1 MGPNSGIQRRKFNMK
16 TFIGSTLLASNTAQP
31 RRKPFEISDDR
42 LPGFVLRV
50 QPTGIRTYYARFG
63 RNRRVVLGNAG
74 KFTPEEARERCRKVL
89 GNVAHGYH
97 PLHGI
102 NGSDGV
108 KLGTFIAGEYTT
120 WVNASR
126 PRTAANTLEKLHRHF
141 RTWYPE
147 PLTTITVE
155 RIESWKARRLSEGRS
170 PSTVLRD
177 LFTLSSVL
185 RRAVKAGELAENPVR
200 RVDRPRIDRRGK
212 VRFLHEAEEFRLRLA
227 LQERDE
233 IMRAARAAANIRHQ
247 KRGEPLLPPLASF
260 GDHLTPAVLISI
272 NTGLRR
278 GELLKLQWSS
288 VDFERR
294 LLTVEGR
301 NAKSR
306 QTRHVPL
313 NDEATIVLRNWQ
325 EQAGARTQLFD
336 VSTSYKKGWK
346 ALLKRAGI
354 TQFRWHDMRHHFA
367 SRLVQRG
374 VPLNTV
380 RDLLGHSTAQ
390 MSLRYAHLAP
400 DQRREAVAKL
410 NEKPI
415 LALTLRLPWEG
426 FAMDHAYPFVRMV
439 EREGIEP
446 STPAL

>member
-1 MGPNSGIQRRKFNMK
+1 MTLGE
-16 TFIGSTLLASNTAQP
+16 FISTS
-31 RRKPFEISDDR
+31 
-42 LPGFVLRV
+42 
-50 QPTGIRTYYARFG
+50 YA
-63 RNRRVVLGNAG
+63 
-74 KFTPEEARERCRKVL
+74 
-89 GNVAHGYH
+89 
-97 PLHGI
+97 
-102 NGSDGV
+102 
-108 KLGTFIAGEYTT
+108 T
-120 WVNASR
+120 WANASH

-147 PLTTITVE
+147 PLTAITVE

-185 RRAVKAGELAENPVR
+185 RRAVKEGELAENPVR

-212 VRFLHEAEEFRLRLA
+212 VRFLDEAEESRLRTA

-233 IMRAARAAANIRHQ
+233 IMKAARAASNVRHH
-247 KRGEPLLPPLASF
+247 KRGEPLMPALHSF
-260 GDHLTPAVLISI
+260 GDHLTPAVLLSI

-278 GELLKLQWSS
+278 GELLKLRWSS
-288 VDFERR
+288 IDFERQ
-294 LLTVEGR
+294 LVTVEGP

-313 NDEATIVLRNWQ
+313 NDEALKLLRDWR
-325 EQAGARTQLFD
+325 EQSGDGARAFAVATN
-336 VSTSYKKGWK
+336 YKKGWK
-346 ALLKRAGI
+346 ALLKRAEI

-380 RDLLGHSTAQ
+380 RDLLGHSTVQ

-415 LALTLRLPWEG
+415 LALTLRLPWNGLQPGSIYLFEKIG
-426 FAMDHAYPFVRMV
+426 GKGGY
-439 EREGIEP
+439 
-446 STPAL
+446 S